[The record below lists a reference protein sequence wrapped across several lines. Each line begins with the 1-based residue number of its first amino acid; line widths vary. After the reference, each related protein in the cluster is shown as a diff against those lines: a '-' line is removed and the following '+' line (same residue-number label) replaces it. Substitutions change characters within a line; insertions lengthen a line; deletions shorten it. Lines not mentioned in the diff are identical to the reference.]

1 MIQYTVIIEDKD
13 GNEVKGTLETPRILE
28 EDQLVTVKN
37 YRGTYTS
44 GFILEILGEK
54 DHGPLR

>member
-1 MIQYTVIIEDKD
+1 MIQYIVIVEDKD
-13 GNEVKGTLETPRILE
+13 GNEVKGSIETPRILE

-44 GFILEILGEK
+44 GFILEILKEK
-54 DHGPLR
+54 SNGPL